1 MTVVSLPM
9 LSPPGFAPP
18 GFALPFDTTLTT
30 DLAAASW
37 LVPLP
42 VVVPLV
48 GAGLAVVASGRIR
61 PQRAITVVTLLITLT
76 VAAALVAATH
86 LAHGPLVV
94 QVGGWVAPQGIV
106 LVADRLAALM
116 LLVAV
121 TVTFGV
127 VAFAIGQGRAS
138 DDVGDGES
146 PLPVFHPSLL
156 ILMAGVNTT
165 FVSGDLF
172 HIYVGFEML
181 LFASFVLLT
190 LGGTE
195 DRVRAGVNY
204 VFVSLLSSMLFLMAI
219 ALIYAACG
227 TVNLAQLG
235 ERLQDLPDG
244 IRTTLQVLLLMG
256 FAVKAAVFPMSS
268 WLPDSYPTAPAPV
281 TAVFAGLLTKVGV
294 YAIIRTQTLLFP
306 GGALDDVLLWAAL
319 ATMLVGIVSSL
330 AQDDVKR
337 LLSFTLV
344 SHIGYMIF
352 GIALSSDLGLSAAI
366 FYVAHHII
374 VQTALFLVVGLMERR
389 GGSTS
394 MARLGGLA
402 RAAPGIAILYFV
414 PAMNLAG
421 IPPFSGFLGKVG
433 LMQAGADAGT
443 PLAYLLIAGSLVTS
457 LLTLYAVSR
466 VWAKAF
472 WRPPGGDLQA
482 DAADVMDRMAAAGPG
497 GSGSRQPGPGQPG
510 PVQPGSGPSGPG
522 PSGPGQPGPGS
533 SAPAPSG
540 ARPAAPEPTGTP
552 ASTVVSSGDGDDR
565 DLWAPAGVG
574 GDGEPHG
581 VVPRALIAPTLALVT
596 VSTALT
602 FIAGP
607 LYAFSDNAAHQLRE
621 RTPYISAVFP
631 GGVP

>member
-1 MTVVSLPM
+1 MSAPM
-9 LSPPGFAPP
+9 M
-18 GFALPFDTTLTT
+18 LPFETQFTA
-30 DLAAASW
+30 DLAAAAW

-48 GAGLAVVASGRIR
+48 GAGLAVIAGRHTR
-61 PQRAITVVTLLITLT
+61 WQRAVTVLTLAVTLA
-76 VAAALVAATH
+76 VAVTLVAATE
-86 LAHGPLVV
+86 LAPGPLVV
-94 QVGGWVAPQGIV
+94 QAGGWVAPQGIV

-127 VAFAIGQGRAS
+127 VLFAIGQGRGS

-156 ILMAGVNTT
+156 ILMAGVHTT

-172 HIYVGFEML
+172 HMYVGFEML

-204 VFVSLLSSMLFLMAI
+204 AFVSLLSSMLFLLAI

-227 TVNLAQLG
+227 TVNLAQLAV
-235 ERLQDLPDG
+235 RLQELPPG
-244 IRTTLQVLLLMG
+244 MRTTLQVLLLMG
-256 FAVKAAVFPMSS
+256 FLVKAAVFPMSS

-294 YAIIRTQTLLFP
+294 YAIIRAQTLLFP
-306 GGALDDVLLWAAL
+306 DGTLDDLLLWAAL
-319 ATMLVGIVSSL
+319 LTMLVGIVSSL
-330 AQDDVKR
+330 AQDDIKR

-344 SHIGYMIF
+344 SHIGYMVF
-352 GIALSSDLGLSAAI
+352 GIALANDLGLSAAI
-366 FYVAHHII
+366 FYAAHHII

-394 MARLGGLA
+394 LARLGGLA
-402 RAAPGIAILYFV
+402 RVAPGIAILYFV

-433 LMQAGADAGT
+433 LMQAGVDRGT
-443 PLAYLLIAGSLVTS
+443 PLAYLLIAGSLLTS

-466 VWAKAF
+466 VWSKAF
-472 WRPPGGDLQA
+472 WRPREDVDEEA
-482 DAADVMDRMAAAGPG
+482 AASDAAPAAGPAAG
-497 GSGSRQPGPGQPG
+497 ADRGTD
-510 PVQPGSGPSGPG
+510 PVGATHP
-522 PSGPGQPGPGS
+522 
-533 SAPAPSG
+533 APAMASPGTVTETASPG
-540 ARPAAPEPTGTP
+540 IARPG
-552 ASTVVSSGDGDDR
+552 VS
-565 DLWAPAGVG
+565 
-574 GDGEPHG
+574 
-581 VVPRALIAPTLALVT
+581 PRALVAPASALVV

-602 FIAGP
+602 LVAGP
-607 LYAFSDNAAHQLRE
+607 LYAFTDHAATQLRA

-631 GGVP
+631 DGVP